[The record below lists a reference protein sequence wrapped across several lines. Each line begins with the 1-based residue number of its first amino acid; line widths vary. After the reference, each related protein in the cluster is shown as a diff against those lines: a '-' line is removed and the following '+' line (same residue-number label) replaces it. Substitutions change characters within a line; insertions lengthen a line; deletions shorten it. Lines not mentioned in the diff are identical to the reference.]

1 MPEESAH
8 PELIPAIKAFGARVK
23 MIRETQGRRQEEV
36 AAAIGLS
43 QQSLSAIE
51 NGRSSPRLSTIL
63 RLAEVLRTPAS
74 AIFDFDAAGPPE
86 SEHQRAVRDLLR
98 LLREQPP
105 EVVRT
110 LTQQA
115 KPLIALVGR
124 TSGRP

>member
-1 MPEESAH
+1 MPEESAQ

-23 MIRETQGRRQEEV
+23 TIRETQGRRQEEV

-51 NGRSSPRLSTIL
+51 NGRSSPRLPTIL
-63 RLAEVLRTPAS
+63 RLAEALETPAS

-98 LLREQPP
+98 LLRDQPP
-105 EVVRT
+105 GVVRT

-124 TSGRP
+124 TRA